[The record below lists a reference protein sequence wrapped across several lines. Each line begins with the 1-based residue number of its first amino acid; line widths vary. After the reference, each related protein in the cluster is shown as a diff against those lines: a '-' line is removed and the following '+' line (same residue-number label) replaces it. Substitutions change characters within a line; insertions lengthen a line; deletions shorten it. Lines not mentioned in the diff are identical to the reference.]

1 MIKLDYTLNSP
12 QDRLEIVNKFLE
24 ENPKPD
30 SKTLELLADYL
41 VFCME
46 KQEKKEKKILT
57 ENRLATVNKR
67 EVSYEGLMAKFENGE
82 DGVYN
87 LTVNDKH
94 VIFQPKKAITEKD
107 KLDIPDLCQ
116 TDEAIAFWSDYAERA
131 TGKDVFI
138 AKKALIESRKD
149 QYVIKEA
156 FKPVI
161 KSYHLSFGSTTT
173 ELPSDE
179 YTNSTGEVGGWGA
192 TFLDPEIVSTIL
204 CNYSKLQERAYDTLG
219 SDLWY
224 LMIDFD
230 RISNLALKNYPIY
243 YKIVENKVDGLTNVQ
258 IRQNLIDQFGQ
269 EHSVEYISSLWR
281 NKIPALI
288 SSAAEDEFLNWYYL
302 EIKKGKYKKC
312 SRCGEVKLAHNK
324 YFSKNSTSR
333 DGFYSICKECRKKG
347 SKKHGDN

>member
-1 MIKLDYTLNSP
+1 MIKLDYTLDSP

-67 EVSYEGLMAKFENGE
+67 EVSYEGLMSKFENGE

-94 VIFQPKKAITEKD
+94 VIFQPKKAITAQD
-107 KLDIPDLCQ
+107 RADIPDLQQ
-116 TDEAIAFWSDYAERA
+116 TDEAIAFWSEYAERA
-131 TGKDVFI
+131 TGKDAFI
-138 AKKALIESRKD
+138 AKRALIESRKD

-161 KSYHLSFGSTTT
+161 KSYHLSFGSTGV

-179 YTNSTGEVGGWGA
+179 YTNTAGEVGGWGA

-230 RISNLALKNYPIY
+230 RISGIALKNYPIY
-243 YKIVENKVDGLTNVQ
+243 YKIVEGKIDGLTNVQ
-258 IRQNLIDQFGQ
+258 IQQNLIDEFGQ

-288 SSAAEDEFLNWYYL
+288 SSVAEDEYLSWYYL
-302 EIKKGKYKKC
+302 EVKKGKYKKC

-333 DGFYSICKECRKKG
+333 DGFYSICKECRNKG
-347 SKKHGDN
+347 SKKHDN